1 MIHKS
6 PRLGNGMEEK
16 EDFWGEVESA
26 QSDAIP
32 SVMITGQPQT
42 MTAPQ
47 QMYGAQPQMIML
59 QQPSSAPKVIGIFV
73 IIYGALNALGGIIGV
88 FGGAL
93 LESQFDTGGSGTMM
107 IAFSMLSTLIGVGFV
122 LSGAQINQRKK
133 SGVQLSW
140 ILILV
145 TLILGLAQIALMP
158 VDFTGTGMNESFY
171 YGSQIGG
178 QVICNGI
185 CGLLV
190 AIPHDGQQFD
200 DGRLLSLGLNQW
212 AFERRAN
219 MQPTRKN

>member
-1 MIHKS
+1 
-6 PRLGNGMEEK
+6 MEEK

-42 MTAPQ
+42 MAAPQ

-158 VDFTGTGMNESFY
+158 VDFTGTGVNESFY

-190 AIPHDGQQFD
+190 AIPLMVNNSMMD
-200 DGRLLSLGLNQW
+200 DSSLWG
-212 AFERRAN
+212 
-219 MQPTRKN
+219 

>member
-6 PRLGNGMEEK
+6 PRLGISMEEK

-42 MTAPQ
+42 MAAPQ
-47 QMYGAQPQMIML
+47 QMYGAQPQMILM

-93 LESQFDTGGSGTMM
+93 LESQFDTGGSGIMM

-158 VDFTGTGMNESFY
+158 VDFTGTGVNESFY

-190 AIPHDGQQFD
+190 AIPLMVNNSMMD
-200 DGRLLSLGLNQW
+200 DSSLWG
-212 AFERRAN
+212 
-219 MQPTRKN
+219 

>member
-1 MIHKS
+1 
-6 PRLGNGMEEK
+6 MEEK
-16 EDFWGEVESA
+16 EDFWGEIESA

-42 MTAPQ
+42 MSTPQ

-59 QQPSSAPKVIGIFV
+59 QQPSSAPKVIGVFV

-88 FGGAL
+88 FGGAV
-93 LESQFDTGGSGTMM
+93 LESQFDTGGSGIMVVV
-107 IAFSMLSTLIGVGFV
+107 FSMLSTLIGVGFV
-122 LSGAQINQRKK
+122 LSGSQINQRKK

-145 TLILGLAQIALMP
+145 TLVLGLAQIALLP
-158 VDFTGTGMNESFY
+158 VDFTGTGVNESIY

-190 AIPHDGQQFD
+190 AIPLMVNNSMMD
-200 DGRLLSLGLNQW
+200 DSSLWG
-212 AFERRAN
+212 
-219 MQPTRKN
+219 

>member
-42 MTAPQ
+42 MAAPQ
-47 QMYGAQPQMIML
+47 QMYGAQPQMILM

-93 LESQFDTGGSGTMM
+93 LESQFDTGGSGTMV

-140 ILILV
+140 VLILV
-145 TLILGLAQIALMP
+145 SLVLGLAQTALMP
-158 VDFTGTGMNESFY
+158 VDLAGTGMSESFY
-171 YGSQIGG
+171 YGSLIGG
-178 QVICNGI
+178 QVVCNAI

-190 AIPHDGQQFD
+190 AIPIMVNNSMMD
-200 DGRLLSLGLNQW
+200 DSSLWG
-212 AFERRAN
+212 
-219 MQPTRKN
+219 